1 MFSPIALA
9 LVAWS
14 AGHSCPPVAVPPPPV
29 PRVGIAKP
37 VHPPKD
43 VRDWKP
49 PVKTPP
55 PPERR

>member
-9 LVAWS
+9 VIAWS
-14 AGHSCPPVAVPPPPV
+14 AGHACPPIVVEDKPV
-29 PRVGIAKP
+29 PKIGIVKP

-49 PVKTPP
+49 KP